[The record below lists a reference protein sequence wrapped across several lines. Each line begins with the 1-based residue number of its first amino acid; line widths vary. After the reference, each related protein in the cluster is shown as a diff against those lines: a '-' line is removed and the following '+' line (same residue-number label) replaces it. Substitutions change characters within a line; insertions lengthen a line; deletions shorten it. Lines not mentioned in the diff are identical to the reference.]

1 MSAGDIILI
10 PNRSDNYIYLLRC
23 AKSGVTAVIDP
34 GDAAP
39 VIDELEKRGWQLDI
53 ILNTHHHND
62 HVGGN
67 AELKE
72 KYGAKIIGP
81 TAEADKIGGLDVT
94 VAEGDTVKVGEL
106 EASIYDV
113 PGHTAGHIAF
123 YFPAVSALFSGDS
136 LFALGCGRLFEG
148 TAEQMWHSLIKFR
161 TLPVETRLYCGHEYT
176 LNNARFALTIE
187 PENTALQARVSAI
200 ETLRKANRPTI
211 PSTIGEEID
220 TNPFLRADVPLVGK
234 AMGMSGATA
243 EIVFTEI
250 RHRKDNF

>member
-1 MSAGDIILI
+1 MPADDIILI

-23 AKSGVTAVIDP
+23 PNSGVTAVIDP

-39 VIDELEKRGWQLDI
+39 VIKELSKRGWSLDI
-53 ILNTHHHND
+53 IINTHHHND

-67 AELKE
+67 AELKQ
-72 KYGAKIIGP
+72 KFGAKIICP
-81 TAEADKIGGLDVT
+81 TAEAAKIGNLDET
-94 VAEGDTVKVGEL
+94 VAEGDVVKVGDL
-106 EASIYDV
+106 EARIYDV

-123 YFPAVSALFSGDS
+123 YFPAVSAVFSGDS

-161 TLPVETRLYCGHEYT
+161 TLPVDTRLYCGHEYT
-176 LNNARFALTIE
+176 LSNARFALTIE
-187 PENTALQARVSAI
+187 PENAALQARASAI
-200 ETLRKANRPTI
+200 ETLRKADRPTI

-220 TNPFLRADVPLVGK
+220 TNPFLRADVPAVGQ
-234 AMGMSGATA
+234 AMGMSGAPA